1 MNWRDHLK
9 PAEAKRIAA
18 IEAMREQVDQVQPE
32 YRAIS
37 ERARKRGERK
47 MAKLARR
54 LRNPTQKEFERALKR
69 ENWAKKAKQC

>member
-18 IEAMREQVDQVQPE
+18 IEAERPALNAEF
-32 YRAIS
+32 RAIS

-47 MAKLARR
+47 E
-54 LRNPTQKEFERALKR
+54 Q
-69 ENWAKKAKQC
+69 KAKQC

>member
-47 MAKLARR
+47 R
-54 LRNPTQKEFERALKR
+54 
-69 ENWAKKAKQC
+69 AKQC